1 MIAKIGRGTNIIG
14 ALSYNQLKVD
24 QENGAILATH
34 RIRETIDGKH
44 TVPQLHQSF
53 EPYLIANKRTEKPV
67 LHISIN
73 PDPRDNVSDED
84 FKQIAKDYMERM
96 GYGDQPYVVFKHTDI
111 ERAHIHIVSTCVDRN
126 GKKLADNFEKMR
138 SMDACRALEQEYKLI
153 PATEKSRNPKE
164 ELFRPIDYRAANVKS
179 QIASVVRHLPKYYH
193 YQNLGAYNALLS
205 LFNIT
210 TEEVKGELHGQPKQ
224 GLVYFALN
232 EQGEKASNPFKASLF
247 GKQTGLDSLQK
258 HFEQS
263 KDRMKTEPAKEI
275 LKKTIEVAI
284 HTTSNEPE
292 FKKQLLEQGINTV
305 VRRNHEGR
313 IYGITFIDHESR
325 SVWNGSQLGKN
336 LSANIFND
344 CWNEKTTQK
353 RQDGI
358 HDNIKIT
365 FPESTNNTKPE
376 TEKPHA
382 LFDFLDK
389 NQSTQT
395 NLGLDFI
402 ESFSGLL
409 PEAQAE
415 DYEEQLFANK
425 MKKKK
430 KSRRPGNK
438 K

>member
-1 MIAKIGRGTNIIG
+1 MIAKIGRGANIIG

-24 QENGAILATH
+24 QENGEILVTH
-34 RIRETIDGKH
+34 RIRETVNGNYTIG
-44 TVPQLHQSF
+44 QLYQSF

-67 LHISIN
+67 LHISLN
-73 PDPRDNVSDED
+73 PDPRDKVSDEN

-111 ERAHIHIVSTCVDRN
+111 ERTHIHIVSTCVDRN
-126 GKKLADNFEKMR
+126 GKKLADNYEKLR
-138 SMDACRALEQEYKLI
+138 SMDACRILEQKYKLI
-153 PATEKSRNPKE
+153 AATEKTRNPKE
-164 ELFRPIDYRAANVKS
+164 ELFRPIDYKAANVKS
-179 QIASVVRHLPKYYH
+179 QIASVVRYLPKYYQ
-193 YQNLGAYNALLS
+193 YQSLGTYNALLS

-247 GKQTGLDSLQK
+247 GKQAGLDALQK

-263 KDRMKTEPAKEI
+263 KEKMKTEPTKEI
-275 LKKTIEVAI
+275 LKKTIEIAI
-284 HTTSNEPE
+284 HTTSNETE

-305 VRRNHEGR
+305 VRRNHEER
-313 IYGITFIDHESR
+313 IYGISFIDHESR

-344 CWNEKTTQK
+344 CWNEENTQK
-353 RQDGI
+353 RQVAI
-358 HDNIKIT
+358 HANMKIT
-365 FPESTNNTKPE
+365 SPESTNNTKPE
-376 TEKPHA
+376 TEKPHS
-382 LFDFLDK
+382 LFDFLNK
-389 NQSTQT
+389 YQSTQT
-395 NLGLDFI
+395 NTDFGFMESLG
-402 ESFSGLL
+402 GLL
-409 PEAQAE
+409 PKAQAE
-415 DYEEQLFANK
+415 DYEEQLFANQ

-430 KSRRPGNK
+430 RKRNGNK